1 MAPLKD
7 VVESLLF
14 RYASVIDDGDLSD
27 WPGFFAEDGEYRLI
41 PRENFIR
48 GLPAALIFCKNRA
61 MMRDRVI
68 AIKKASVYSP
78 QRYRHYYSNLLI
90 ERSGTHVTLRA
101 NYLVCR
107 TQDEGDTIVFS
118 TGRLIAALSVPEE
131 TSIFSIPPPSSRQ
144 SLDPKADPNSTDA
157 PWTIR
162 SAGIEAAMA
171 NVPSISAPASR
182 SSAPG
187 LSSPPSIPSVPGVP
201 RLPTIVPSLPPPS
214 IMPSLAPQS
223 SGDAGLSIPPP
234 SRRRPTATPVFLSM
248 AVIYDTCR
256 IPGLLVFPI

>member
-1 MAPLKD
+1 MAAIKD

-14 RYASVIDDGDLSD
+14 RYAAVIDDGDLAD

-68 AIKKASVYSP
+68 AIKKASVYTP
-78 QRYRHYYSNLLI
+78 HHYRHYYSNLLI
-90 ERSGTHVTLRA
+90 ERSGGQVTLRA

-107 TQDEGDTIVFS
+107 TQEDGDTIVFS
-118 TGRLIAALSVPEE
+118 TGRLIAALAIPEE
-131 TSIFSIPPPSSRQ
+131 PSIFTIPPPSSRHSWEPQ
-144 SLDPKADPNSTDA
+144 GPSSNPEGS
-157 PWTIR
+157 PWTAR
-162 SAGIEAAMA
+162 SPGVDSP
-171 NVPSISAPASR
+171 VPSV
-182 SSAPG
+182 PG
-187 LSSPPSIPSVPGVP
+187 FSSPPSRSSSPGRGSSPSFPSLPALP
-201 RLPTIVPSLPPPS
+201 RLPSIMPSLPPPS
-214 IMPSLAPQS
+214 SP
-223 SGDAGLSIPPP
+223 DAGLSIPPP
-234 SRRRPTATPVFLSM
+234 ASRRRPTVTPLFLSM

>member
-14 RYASVIDDGDLSD
+14 RYAAVIDDGDLSD
-27 WPGFFAEDGEYRLI
+27 WPGFFAEDAEYRLI

-68 AIKKASVYSP
+68 AIKKASVYTP
-78 QRYRHYYSNLLI
+78 HHYRHYYSNLFI

-107 TQDEGDTIVFS
+107 TQDDGDTIVFS
-118 TGRLIAALSVPEE
+118 TGRLIAAIAVPEE
-131 TSIFSIPPPSSRQ
+131 TSIFSIPPPSNRPSWE
-144 SLDPKADPNSTDA
+144 SKAEPVSVDA

-162 SAGIEAAMA
+162 SAGIEAAIA
-171 NVPSISAPASR
+171 SVPS
-182 SSAPG
+182 
-187 LSSPPSIPSVPGVP
+187 LSSPPSRSGVPSVSSPPSASGVT
-201 RLPTIVPSLPPPS
+201 RLSSIMPSLPPPS
-214 IMPSLAPQS
+214 
-223 SGDAGLSIPPP
+223 SGDAPPLSISP
-234 SRRRPTATPVFLSM
+234 SRRRPTVTPLFLSM